1 VTGRQPEKQQGW
13 LRVGACTGLIVAPLL
28 WSVNTQLGLIL
39 PYAECGSRA
48 RPALIGS
55 IIAVLLSLGGAAVSW
70 RSAWPGQTGRFWSG
84 VCALL
89 GVVLAFALLLQTG
102 AAFMLTGCER

>member
-1 VTGRQPEKQQGW
+1 VTEKQQTW
-13 LRVGACTGLIVAPLL
+13 LRVCACTGMIIAPLA
-28 WSVNTQLGLIL
+28 WTVNTQFGLIL
-39 PYAECGSRA
+39 PYAECGSPV

-55 IIAVLLSLGGAAVSW
+55 IVALLCALGAAVISW
-70 RSAWPGQTGRFWSG
+70 RSAWPGPAGRFWSE

-89 GVVLAFALLLQTG
+89 GVILAFALLLQTG

>member
-1 VTGRQPEKQQGW
+1 MTERQQRW
-13 LRVGACTGLIVAPLL
+13 LRVGACSGMIIASLL
-28 WSVNTQLGLIL
+28 WTVNTQLGLIL

-55 IIAVLLSLGGAAVSW
+55 VIAVVLALGAAGVSW
-70 RSAWPGQTGRFWSG
+70 RSAWPGHTGRFWSD
-84 VCALL
+84 VCALF
-89 GVVLAFALLLQTG
+89 GIVLAFALLLQSA

>member
-1 VTGRQPEKQQGW
+1 M
-13 LRVGACTGLIVAPLL
+13 IVAPLL
-28 WSVNTQLGLIL
+28 WAVNMQLGLIL
-39 PYAECGSRA
+39 PYAECGSRI

-55 IIAVLLSLGGAAVSW
+55 VIAVLLALSAAVVSW
-70 RSAWPGQTGRFWSG
+70 RSAWPGPTGRFWSG

-89 GVVLAFALLLQTG
+89 GVVMTFALLLQAA

>member
-1 VTGRQPEKQQGW
+1 MSAKQERW
-13 LRVGACTGLIVAPLL
+13 LRIGACTGMTIAPLL
-28 WSVNTQLGLIL
+28 WTVNTQLGLIL
-39 PYAECGSRA
+39 PYTECGSHF
-48 RPALIGS
+48 RPALISS
-55 IIAVLLSLGGAAVSW
+55 IIVVLLAVGAAVVSW

-89 GVVLAFALLLQTG
+89 GLTFAFAMLLQAA

>member
-1 VTGRQPEKQQGW
+1 MTEKQQRW
-13 LRVGACTGLIVAPLL
+13 LHVGACTGMIIAPLL
-28 WSVNTQLGLIL
+28 WTVNTQLGLIL

-55 IIAVLLSLGGAAVSW
+55 VVSVLLALGAAGISW
-70 RSAWPGQTGRFWSG
+70 RNAWPGHTGRFWSA

-89 GVVLAFALLLQTG
+89 GVILAFALLLQTG

>member
-1 VTGRQPEKQQGW
+1 VTDKRQRW
-13 LRVGACTGLIVAPLL
+13 LCVGACSGMIIAPLL
-28 WSVNTQLGLIL
+28 WAVNMQLGLIL
-39 PYAECGSRA
+39 PHAECGSRV

-55 IIAVLLSLGGAAVSW
+55 VIAVLLALSAAVVSW
-70 RSAWPGQTGRFWSG
+70 RSAWPGPTGRFWSG

-89 GVVLAFALLLQTG
+89 GVVMTFALLLQAA

>member
-1 VTGRQPEKQQGW
+1 VTEKRERW
-13 LRVGACTGLIVAPLL
+13 LRIGACTGMIIAPLL
-28 WSVNTQLGLIL
+28 WTVNIQLGLIL
-39 PYAECGSRA
+39 PYTECGSRF

-55 IIAVLLSLGGAAVSW
+55 IIAVLLALGAAVVSW
-70 RSAWPGQTGRFWSG
+70 RSAWPGHTGRFWSG

-89 GVVLAFALLLQTG
+89 AVLFAFALLLQAG

>member
-1 VTGRQPEKQQGW
+1 MTEKQQRW
-13 LRVGACTGLIVAPLL
+13 LRIGACTGMIIGPLL
-28 WSVNTQLGLIL
+28 WTVNTQLGLIL
-39 PYAECGSRA
+39 PYAECGSRM

-55 IIAVLLSLGGAAVSW
+55 IVVLLLALAAAVVSW
-70 RSAWPGQTGRFWSG
+70 RSPWPGHTGRFWSG

-89 GVVLAFALLLQTG
+89 AVVFAFAMLLQAG

>member
-1 VTGRQPEKQQGW
+1 MTERQQRW
-13 LRVGACTGLIVAPLL
+13 LRIGACSGMIIASLL
-28 WSVNTQLGLIL
+28 WTVNTQLGLIL

-55 IIAVLLSLGGAAVSW
+55 VIAVVLALGAAGVSW
-70 RSAWPGQTGRFWSG
+70 RSAWPGHTGRFWSG
-84 VCALL
+84 VCALF
-89 GVVLAFALLLQTG
+89 GIVLAFALLLQSA

>member
-1 VTGRQPEKQQGW
+1 MV
-13 LRVGACTGLIVAPLL
+13 IAPLL
-28 WSVNTQLGLIL
+28 WAVNMQLGLIL
-39 PYAECGSRA
+39 PYAECGSRI

-55 IIAVLLSLGGAAVSW
+55 VIAVLFALGAAAVSW
-70 RSAWPGQTGRFWSG
+70 RSAWPGPTGRFWSG

-89 GVVLAFALLLQTG
+89 GIVMAFALLLQAA

>member
-1 VTGRQPEKQQGW
+1 MTGRQQRW
-13 LRVGACTGLIVAPLL
+13 LRVGACSGMIIAPLL

-39 PYAECGSRA
+39 PYLECGSHL

-55 IIAVLLSLGGAAVSW
+55 ILAVLLALGAAAVSW
-70 RSAWPGQTGRFWSG
+70 RSAWPGHTGRFWSG

-89 GVVLAFALLLQTG
+89 GALLAFALLLQV
-102 AAFMLTGCER
+102 AAAVMLTGCER

>member
-1 VTGRQPEKQQGW
+1 M
-13 LRVGACTGLIVAPLL
+13 IIAPLL
-28 WSVNTQLGLIL
+28 WAVNMQLGLIL
-39 PYAECGSRA
+39 PYAECGSRS

-55 IIAVLLSLGGAAVSW
+55 VIAVLLALGAAAVSW
-70 RSAWPGQTGRFWSG
+70 RSAWPGPTGHFWSG

-89 GVVLAFALLLQTG
+89 GVVIAFALLLQAG